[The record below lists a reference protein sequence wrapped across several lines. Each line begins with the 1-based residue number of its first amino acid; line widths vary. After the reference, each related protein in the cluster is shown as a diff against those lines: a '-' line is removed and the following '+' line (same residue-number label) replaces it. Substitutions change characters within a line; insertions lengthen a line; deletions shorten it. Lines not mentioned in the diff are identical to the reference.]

1 MSADAPANVILT
13 PIARVES
20 PRTGLEDDGW
30 GQVVSRIVLQPGMPD
45 ECLRGLDAFSHAEVV
60 FHFDQ
65 IPPDAVTCGA
75 RHPRGNRAWPEVGIL
90 AQRGAPRPNRLGC
103 TIVEIVGL
111 EPRALVVRGLDAV
124 HGTPVLDIK
133 PVMTEF
139 LPRTPVR
146 QPAWAS
152 ELMRDYWQVGGG
164 TPPR

>member
-1 MSADAPANVILT
+1 MSTADAGEPGIVLT

-20 PRTGLEDDGW
+20 PRTRLDDDDW
-30 GQVVSRIVLQPGMPD
+30 GQVISRVVLEPAMPD
-45 ECLRGLDAFSHAEVV
+45 DCLRGLDAFSHAEVV

-65 IPPDAVTCGA
+65 VALDAVTWGA
-75 RHPRGNRAWPEVGIL
+75 RHPRENRAWPRVGIL

-111 EPRALVVRGLDAV
+111 EARAVVVRGLDAV

-133 PVMTEF
+133 PVMEEF
-139 LPRTPVR
+139 LPRGPVR

-152 ELMRDYWQVGGG
+152 ELMRDYWEARGG
-164 TPPR
+164 T